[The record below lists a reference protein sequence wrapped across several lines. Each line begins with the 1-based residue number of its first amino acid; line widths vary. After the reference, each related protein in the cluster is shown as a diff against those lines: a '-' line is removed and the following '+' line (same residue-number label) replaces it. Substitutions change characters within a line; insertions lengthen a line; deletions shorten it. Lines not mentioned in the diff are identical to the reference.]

1 MRRLNTA
8 HLSIE
13 LKSHLTIDILT
24 IDTSIVQPS
33 SFLQGSKGSP
43 LYSKQMSKKK
53 IESLFSKRA
62 SKEKINQ
69 DLLMQV
75 MELGFSELRSEKAA
89 KWLEPM
95 AKKCS

>member
-1 MRRLNTA
+1 LNAA

-33 SFLQGSKGSP
+33 FFFARQQGFTPLQ
-43 LYSKQMSKKK
+43 QANEQIK

-75 MELGFSELRSEKAA
+75 MEMGFSELRSEKAA